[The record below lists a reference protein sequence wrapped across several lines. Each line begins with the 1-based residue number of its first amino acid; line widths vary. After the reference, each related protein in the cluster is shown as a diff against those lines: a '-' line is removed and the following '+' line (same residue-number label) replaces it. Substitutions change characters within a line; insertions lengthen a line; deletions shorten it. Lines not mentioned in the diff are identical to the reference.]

1 MKKLLQGWIFYTA
14 LLCFLLAAA
23 ITLPELTRDFW
34 GDTEQEITQAV
45 DDFSQKAVA
54 VWGQSFP

>member
-23 ITLPELTRDFW
+23 ITLPELTCDFG
-34 GDTEQEITQAV
+34 GDTEQEITRAV
-45 DDFSQKAVA
+45 DDISKKAVA

>member
-1 MKKLLQGWIFYTA
+1 MKKLLQGWIFYAT

-34 GDTEQEITQAV
+34 GNTEQEITRAV
-45 DDFSQKAVA
+45 DNISQRAVA
-54 VWGQSFP
+54 IWGRSFP

>member
-23 ITLPELTRDFW
+23 ITLPDLTCDFW
-34 GDTEQEITQAV
+34 GDTEQEITRAV

>member
-23 ITLPELTRDFW
+23 ITLPGLTSDFW
-34 GDTEQEITQAV
+34 GDTEQEITRAV
-45 DDFSQKAVA
+45 DDISQKAVA

>member
-14 LLCFLLAAA
+14 LLCFLLAAS
-23 ITLPELTRDFW
+23 ITLPGLIRDFW
-34 GDTEQEITQAV
+34 GETEQEITRAV
-45 DDFSQKAVA
+45 DDLSQKAVA

>member
-23 ITLPELTRDFW
+23 ITLPGLARDFW
-34 GDTEQEITQAV
+34 GDTEQEITRAV
-45 DDFSQKAVA
+45 DDCSQKAVA